1 MYYSA
6 IGTLAILILLIE
18 NQDILRDA
26 GDTFVTPAWKVYRRF
41 ADAGEGI
48 RCMLRSEMLRVYYH
62 NREAEQIR
70 QYEAENFEHNY
81 KAYVALGG
89 NSFIGN
95 VHKEVTQ
102 WEIVS

>member
-1 MYYSA
+1 MPVEV
-6 IGTLAILILLIE
+6 LILWCTRITAIAAATGVL
-18 NQDILRDA
+18 
-26 GDTFVTPAWKVYRRF
+26 WKVYRRF
-41 ADAGEGI
+41 ADAVEGI
-48 RCMLRSEMLRVYYH
+48 RCILRSEMLRVYYH

>member
-1 MYYSA
+1 MEN
-6 IGTLAILILLIE
+6 LILWCTRITAIAAATGVL
-18 NQDILRDA
+18 
-26 GDTFVTPAWKVYRRF
+26 WKVYRRF
-41 ADAGEGI
+41 ADAVEGI
-48 RCMLRSEMLRVYYH
+48 RCILRGEMLRIYYH

>member
-1 MYYSA
+1 MPMEEM
-6 IGTLAILILLIE
+6 ILWCTRITAMAAA
-18 NQDILRDA
+18 A
-26 GDTFVTPAWKVYRRF
+26 GVLWKVYRRF
-41 ADAGEGI
+41 AEVVEGI
-48 RCMLRSEMLRVYYH
+48 RCILRSEMLRVYYH

-70 QYEAENFEHNY
+70 QYEAENFEHNF